1 MLTRSNGKAKTALQT
16 RGVAHRCRERYLPP
30 VELSET
36 LAFDPSDPAFL
47 ADPYPVLNRLREST
61 RVFHDTELGRW
72 FVTRHDD
79 VRSCLRD
86 RRLGR
91 NFRHVMAPEE
101 IGVPP
106 LDPRWEAFWD
116 TERWSLLWIEP
127 PDHTR
132 IRKLVAA
139 AFTPRSVE
147 ALREPAR
154 ELARETLEPLAEA
167 GGMEL
172 LYDYAQPY
180 SIAVICRLL
189 GVPLDRHRDLL
200 DWSHRMVKMY
210 EFDVPL
216 EAAEAANRAAA
227 EFRDYV
233 HELISERRAR
243 PRDDMVTALVKARV
257 EGGRLSDDE
266 IVSTVIVLLN
276 AGHEASVNTLGNG
289 MLAFASH
296 PEQWRRVVSG
306 DVSAQAA
313 GEEMIRFDP
322 PLQLFERWVLTDG
335 FAIGDVPIPRGA
347 KIAML
352 FGAANRDPR
361 VFERPDEFDVGREN
375 AAQHIGFGGGIH
387 VCIGAPL
394 ARIELEASVDT
405 LRRSWP
411 DLRVVENP
419 RRTGAFVIWG
429 LEGLRLGRG

>member
-1 MLTRSNGKAKTALQT
+1 VGLT
-16 RGVAHRCRERYLPP
+16 
-30 VELSET
+30 ET
-36 LAFDPSDPAFL
+36 PRLDPSDPAFI
-47 ADPYPVLNRLREST
+47 ADPYPTLSRLREGA
-61 RVFHDTELGRW
+61 RVFYDARRERW
-72 FVTRHDD
+72 FVTRHED

-86 RRLGR
+86 KRLGR
-91 NFRHVMAPEE
+91 NFRHVIAPEE

-106 LDPRWEAFWD
+106 LDPRWQAFWD
-116 TERWSLLWIEP
+116 TERWSLLWLEP

-139 AFTPRSVE
+139 AFTPRAVE
-147 ALREPAR
+147 ALREPAH
-154 ELARETLEPLAEA
+154 ELARDLLEPLAEA
-167 GGMEL
+167 GEMEL

-180 SIAVICRLL
+180 SIAVICRML

-216 EAAEAANRAAA
+216 EAATAANRAAA

-233 HELISERRAR
+233 QELIGERRAK
-243 PRDDMVTALVKARV
+243 PRDDMVSALVEARV

-276 AGHEASVNTLGNG
+276 AGHEATVNTLGNG
-289 MLAFASH
+289 TLAFAHH
-296 PEQWRRVVSG
+296 PEQWRRLVAGAVPA
-306 DVSAQAA
+306 SAAS
-313 GEEMIRFDP
+313 EEMIRFDP
-322 PLQLFERWVLTDG
+322 PLQLFERWVLTDD
-335 FAIGDVPIPRGA
+335 FSIGDVPIPRGA
-347 KIAML
+347 KIALL

-361 VFERPDEFDVGREN
+361 MFDRPDDFDVGREN

-394 ARIELEASVDT
+394 ARIELEASVDA

-411 DLRVVENP
+411 DFQLVEEP

-429 LEGLRLGRG
+429 LQGLRIARG

>member
-1 MLTRSNGKAKTALQT
+1 
-16 RGVAHRCRERYLPP
+16 VA
-30 VELSET
+30 LSEPVG
-36 LAFDPSDPAFL
+36 FDPSDPGFL
-47 ADPYPVLNRLREST
+47 ADPYPVLNSLRESA
-61 RVFHDTELGRW
+61 RVFYDTGRERW
-72 FVTRHDD
+72 FVSRHED

-86 RRLGR
+86 KRLGR
-91 NFRHVMAPEE
+91 NFRHVLEPAE

-106 LDPRWEAFWD
+106 LDPRWQPFWD
-116 TERWSLLWIEP
+116 VERWSLLWLEP

-147 ALREPAR
+147 ALRQPAQ
-154 ELARETLEPLAEA
+154 ELARELLEPLAE
-167 GGMEL
+167 GGETEL

-180 SIAVICRLL
+180 SIAVICRML

-216 EAAEAANRAAA
+216 EAATTATTAAG

-233 HELISERRAR
+233 HDLIRERRAN
-243 PRDDMVTALVKARV
+243 PREDMVTALVQARV
-257 EGGRLSDDE
+257 DGGRLSDDE

-289 MLAFASH
+289 MLAFARH
-296 PEQWRRVVSG
+296 PDQWRRVVDGS
-306 DVSAQAA
+306 VPAAAA

-322 PLQLFERWVLTDG
+322 PLQLFERWVLTDD
-335 FAIGDVPIPRGA
+335 FTIGEVAIPRGA
-347 KIAML
+347 KIALL

-361 VFERPDEFDVGREN
+361 VFERPDEFDVAREN
-375 AAQHIGFGGGIH
+375 AVQHIGFGGGIH

-394 ARIELEASVDT
+394 ARIELEASLEA
-405 LRRSWP
+405 LRSSWP
-411 DLRVVENP
+411 DFQLVAEP

-429 LEGLRLGRG
+429 LEALRLARD